1 MIYLD
6 SSALLKL
13 LFEEEESAALQS
25 WLSERAATGAVSS
38 ELARVEVVRASRRL
52 DQAVVPAAR
61 TLLAQLDLVPLR
73 AAVLD
78 RAAEAGEP
86 LLRTLDALHLASA
99 LSLGAGLS
107 AFCAYDSRLA
117 AAAEAAGL
125 PLARP
130 GA

>member
-107 AFCAYDSRLA
+107 AFCAYDSRLT